1 MLRVDKFLETR
12 GVTVCFQ
19 VQTTKRIGHC
29 FSHPIEL
36 NSIAEQWFYAR
47 RRSQLRTQLML
58 TTRRNHDPVASSLD
72 SAKNRFIGGCI
83 TRVQGY
89 QEIDLFQSNAR
100 NLTRPKFYAGIMQIS
115 NNRIGVVGQSGSSF
129 DPLGSHIDTS
139 SNED

>member
-36 NSIAEQWFYAR
+36 NSIAEQWFYTR

-58 TTRRNHDPVASSLD
+58 ATRRNHDPGASSLD
-72 SAKNRFIGGCI
+72 SAKNRFSGRCI
-83 TRVQGY
+83 TRVHGY
-89 QEIDLFQSNAR
+89 SEIALVQSNAR
-100 NLTRPKFYAGIMQIS
+100 KPTR
-115 NNRIGVVGQSGSSF
+115 RIFHARTTQR
-129 DPLGSHIDTS
+129 
-139 SNED
+139 